1 MDDGSRDE
9 WHSTLYWPEI
19 KLYGDNAVECRS
31 TLLRVGNSRVPVHY
45 LKTASLHSLYA
56 LATVYRGLSRRV

>member
-9 WHSTLYWPEI
+9 WHSTLYWPQI

-45 LKTASLHSLYA
+45 LKTTSLHSTLYHSLPRSTA
-56 LATVYRGLSRRV
+56 